1 VEGTVK
7 TILLAVIL
15 LGTVCFSRLA
25 QADVVDCGSE
35 IWNPDACTPM
45 ITAFKKDPYPYLT
58 YVTKTVD
65 AASIAIQFGA
75 NRGRVASWND
85 RMWDVIARSNELSGY
100 LEAQKEDLRLVR
112 VKDPYSAN
120 LENILAFT
128 GCYFLRDL
136 VVDEDNAICDTFLE
150 PTVRQF
156 YLAMAAFRN
165 LCGDAR
171 EAQNCEALAPYY
183 KFISTSDTE
192 RHQ

>member
-1 VEGTVK
+1 MK
-7 TILLAVIL
+7 TILLGAIL

-25 QADVVDCGSE
+25 QADVVDCVSE
-35 IWNPDACTPM
+35 MWNPDACMPM

-65 AASIAIQFGA
+65 AASIAIQSGA
-75 NRGRVASWND
+75 NRGLVASWNYK
-85 RMWDVIARSNELSGY
+85 MWDVIARSNELTGY
-100 LEAQKEDLRLVR
+100 LEAQKQDLRLVR
-112 VKDPYSAN
+112 VKDDPNSASS
-120 LENILAFT
+120 ENVLAFS

-136 VVDEDNAICDTFLE
+136 VIDEDNAICDSYLE
-150 PTVRQF
+150 PSARQF

-183 KFISTSDTE
+183 FLTSDTE
-192 RHQ
+192 GQQQQN